1 MIIDTHAHLF
11 YEEIKKEIDE
21 VIERAKQQGI
31 EKIIVPAIDIQTSEE
46 ILKMADDHEMI
57 FAAVGFHP
65 SEITRKVL
73 GDLKTIEEL
82 TSHKKVV
89 AIGEIGLDYYWDKT
103 FINEQKAFFHEQI
116 ELAKDKRLPII
127 IHTRSSI
134 KDALEIVKESHDN
147 KLSGQFHC
155 FSGDVTDIKEISKFD
170 NFYISFCGNITFKNF
185 KHKELITNTPVEKLL
200 SETDS
205 PFLTPEPF
213 RGKRNEPSR
222 IVYTIKKMAKLK
234 KMNYDKMVKIL
245 YENAERLFFDRS
257 NKENAETY
265 CH

>member
-21 VIERAKQQGI
+21 VIERAKQQSI
-31 EKIIVPAIDIQTSEE
+31 EKIIVPAIDIETSEE

-65 SEITRKVL
+65 SEITKKELSDV
-73 GDLKTIEEL
+73 KTIEEL

-103 FINEQKAFFHEQI
+103 FINEQKTFFREQI
-116 ELAKDKRLPII
+116 ELAKDKGLPII

-134 KDALEIVKESHDN
+134 KDALEIVKESYDKN
-147 KLSGQFHC
+147 LSGQFHC
-155 FSGDVTDIKEISKFD
+155 FSGDVSDIKEISKFD

-185 KHKELITNTPVEKLL
+185 KHKELIINTPVERLL

-222 IVYTIKKMAKLK
+222 IVYTIKKIAELK
-234 KMNYDKMVKIL
+234 NMKYDEIENIL
-245 YENAERLFFDRS
+245 YKNAERLFF
-257 NKENAETY
+257 
-265 CH
+265 

>member
-11 YEEIKKEIDE
+11 YEEIKKEINE
-21 VIERAKQQGI
+21 VIESAKQQGV

-46 ILKMADDHEMI
+46 ILKLSEDYEI
-57 FAAVGFHP
+57 IYAAVGFHP
-65 SEITRKVL
+65 SEISRNEL
-73 GDLKTIEEL
+73 SDIKTIEEL

-89 AIGEIGLDYYWDKT
+89 AVGEIGLDYYWDKT
-103 FINEQKAFFHEQI
+103 FINEQKIFFREQI
-116 ELAKDKRLPII
+116 ELAKDKKLPII

-134 KDALEIVKESHDN
+134 KDALEIVKESYDN
-147 KLSGQFHC
+147 ILRGQFHC
-155 FSGDVTDIKEISKFD
+155 FSGDITDTKEILKFD

-185 KHKELITNTPVEKLL
+185 KHKELIINTPAERLL

-222 IVYTIKKMAKLK
+222 IVYTIKKMAELK
-234 KMNYDKMVKIL
+234 NMNYDEMVKIL
-245 YENAERLFFDRS
+245 YENAERLFFERS
-257 NKENAETY
+257 VL
-265 CH
+265 